1 MSHPDIAGRPDAPL
15 ASWNGRAFWAI
26 FENSRLPMSLIDAD
40 RRYVAVNDAA
50 VEFYGLPRQE
60 IIGSRPGGTLAPDER
75 AVAEAEWD
83 ELTRTGEYYGDRV
96 FKRADGRRIR
106 IQYAGSVSSA
116 NGRWLAF
123 SVVLSARV
131 DPDGPELLIPQAED
145 DDAPAPSRNL
155 LTPRER
161 EVVRMVALG
170 AGTRQVAAD
179 LYLSPETIR
188 SHVRNAMSKTGAHTR
203 AQLVAIALAEGL
215 IGN

>member
-1 MSHPDIAGRPDAPL
+1 MSHPDTAGQPDAPL

-26 FENSRLPMSLIDAD
+26 FEHSRLPMSLIDAD

-50 VEFYGLPRQE
+50 VEFYGLPREE

-75 AVAEAEWD
+75 AVAEAEWN
-83 ELTRTGEYYGDRV
+83 ELTSKGEYYGDRV
-96 FKRADGRRIR
+96 FNRADGRRIR
-106 IQYAGSVSSA
+106 IQYAGSASTA

-131 DPDGPELLIPQAED
+131 EPDGPELLVPDADD
-145 DDAPAPSRNL
+145 DDASAPSRSV

-161 EVVRMVALG
+161 EVIRMVALG

>member
-1 MSHPDIAGRPDAPL
+1 MNNGGNPARPEAPM

-26 FENSRLPMSLIDAD
+26 FEHSRLPMALIEAD

-50 VEFYGLPRQE
+50 LAFYGLSRE
-60 IIGSRPGGTLAPDER
+60 EVIGSEPGRTLAPGER
-75 AVAEAEWD
+75 AVVDAEWD
-83 ELTRTGEYYGDRV
+83 ALVGTGEYYGDRV
-96 FKRADGRRIR
+96 FVRADGRRVR
-106 IQYAGSVSSA
+106 IQYAGSASSA
-116 NGRWLAF
+116 SGRWMVF

-131 DPDGPELLIPQAED
+131 EPDGPELIIPDTED
-145 DDAPAPSRNL
+145 EDIRAPVRTL

-161 EVVRMVALG
+161 EVVRLVALG
-170 AGTRQVAAD
+170 AGTRQVAKD

-215 IGN
+215 IGD

>member
-1 MSHPDIAGRPDAPL
+1 MSDVDSAGRPAAPV

-26 FENSRLPMSLIDAD
+26 FEHSRLPMSLLDTE

-50 VEFYGLPRQE
+50 LAFYGLPREQL
-60 IIGSRPGGTLAPDER
+60 IGSEPGRTLAPDER
-75 AVAEAEWD
+75 AVLDAEWD
-83 ELTRTGEYYGDRV
+83 ALVSTGEYYGDRV
-96 FKRADGRRIR
+96 FERADGRHIR
-106 IQYAGSVSSA
+106 IQYAGSASSS

-131 DPDGPELLIPQAED
+131 EPDGPELIVP
-145 DDAPAPSRNL
+145 DANDHDAAPVRNV

-161 EVVRMVALG
+161 EVVRLVALG
-170 AGTRQVAAD
+170 AGTRQVAKD

-203 AQLVAIALAEGL
+203 AQLVAIALAGGL
-215 IGN
+215 IDE